1 VTEEEQAQSTGSYTP
16 TEPANGDTSELTDV
30 SLENVSAGAPGHPTP
45 IPIPYPLL
53 P

>member
-1 VTEEEQAQSTGSYTP
+1 VTEEEQMQSTGSDTP
-16 TEPANGDTSELTDV
+16 TEPENGDRSELTDET
-30 SLENVSAGAPGHPTP
+30 LENVSAGAPGQPTP